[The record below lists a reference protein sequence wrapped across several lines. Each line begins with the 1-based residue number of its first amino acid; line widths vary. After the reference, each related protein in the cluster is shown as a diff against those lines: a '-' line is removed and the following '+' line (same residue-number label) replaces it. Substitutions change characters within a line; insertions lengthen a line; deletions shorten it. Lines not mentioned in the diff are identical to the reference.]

1 MSESPAPAR
10 RSLGFGSLL
19 ALGVNGIVGVGIFFA
34 PAEVAGLVPGTAG
47 VWVYAL
53 TALCLL
59 PVALAYAALGS
70 RFAEDGG
77 PYVWA
82 RAAFGPS
89 TGFAVGWVAYVS
101 ALFSTSAVMAGL
113 SQHAGPL
120 LGFDG
125 VVGQRVFA
133 ALSVLVLAGTAASGL
148 RPSAWVW
155 SGITVLKLVPLLLL
169 ASLFFAAPKDLPT
182 PSVVPGADFARGV
195 GGGVRDAGVRDSA
208 GAGRQC
214 PRGRPRD
221 PRGDGAL
228 ADARGGALRALARRV
243 RGGGAGARD
252 QQGAAGRAGLGARR
266 RAGGVRGGARHE
278 RLGTRHRLRHVRDD
292 AALPRDARPPRRARQ
307 LDRARRRPAGAAA
320 RALDH
325 RRAGAG
331 VRALWATDAAVRA
344 VERGGARSIRH
355 ELGFA
360 GEALPGGGAWAL
372 ASARLARSPG
382 PGRGLAGRPGRALGR
397 AGGRRR
403 GAAGRRLAALVSPGF
418 PLGGGRTARLVSS
431 RGEPGR
437 PATSRW
443 PVAGLGVDYRP
454 LEAPG
459 SHGRRGRRTSLRRT
473 LELSGGVRCR
483 SRASG

>member
-125 VVGQRVFA
+125 VAGQRVFA
-133 ALSVLVLAGTAASGL
+133 ALAVLVLAGTAASGL

-169 ASLFFAAPKDLPT
+169 ASLFFAAPRDLPT
-182 PSVVPGADFARGV
+182 PSVAPGADFARAALVVVFATQGFEIV
-195 GGGVRDAGVRDSA
+195 PVPAGN
-208 GAGRQC
+208 
-214 PRGRPRD
+214 
-221 PRGDGAL
+221 
-228 ADARGGALRALARRV
+228 ARGAARAIPAATVLSLMLAAALYVLLHAACVAAVPGLATSKAPLVAL
-243 RGGGAGARD
+243 GSE
-252 QQGAAGRAGLGARR
+252 L
-266 RAGGVRGGARHE
+266 GGARVASAVA
-278 RLGTRHRLRHVRDD
+278 LGTNVSALGIAFGMFAMTPRYLATLGRPEGLGSWIGHEDGRHV
-292 AALPRDARPPRRARQ
+292 PQ
-307 LDRARRRPAGAAA
+307 
-320 RALDH
+320 
-325 RRAGAG
+325 
-331 VRALWATDAAVRA
+331 RALWVTVALVLVFVLSGRLMQLFALSSVAVLAQYGMSLASLVKLSLAR
-344 VERGGARSIRH
+344 ERGLSLRHAWPAPLALGAVWLVARAARWG
-355 ELGFA
+355 ELAVGV
-360 GEALPGGGAWAL
+360 GVL
-372 ASARLARSPG
+372 
-382 PGRGLAGRPGRALGR
+382 LAGALLLWI
-397 AGGRRR
+397 RR
-403 GAAGRRLAALVSPGF
+403 SF
-418 PLGGGRTARLVSS
+418 SQ
-431 RGEPGR
+431 
-437 PATSRW
+437 
-443 PVAGLGVDYRP
+443 
-454 LEAPG
+454 
-459 SHGRRGRRTSLRRT
+459 
-473 LELSGGVRCR
+473 
-483 SRASG
+483 